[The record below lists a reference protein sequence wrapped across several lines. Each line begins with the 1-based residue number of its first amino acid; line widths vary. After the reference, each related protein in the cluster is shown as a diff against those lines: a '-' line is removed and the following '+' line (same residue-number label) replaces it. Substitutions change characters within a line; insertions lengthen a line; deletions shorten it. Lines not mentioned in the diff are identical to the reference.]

1 MWYFQL
7 VPSDGKTVTC
17 FVHCLLYNLYL
28 SSSNLF
34 VDLYRYKKLFTLLKH
49 SKQDS
54 ASVAPLHKH
63 KSVHQDD
70 PTKAT
75 ILNEQFQSVFSRRKF
90 PTASAPFV
98 TWNYK
103 KVLMQT
109 DPYLCESINVFA
121 SIAQFFFVN
130 VLMNSRIFTT
140 CQSRINKY
148 QNLSIHL
155 QFTVIFR
162 RCMSSLRIKLNAT
175 C

>member
-1 MWYFQL
+1 MAKPWHASYIACYTIYIFL
-7 VPSDGKTVTC
+7 PATC
-17 FVHCLLYNLYL
+17 LWIFIDTKNSLHFSNIPNKILPRLHLYTNTSLSIRTTPRKPL
-28 SSSNLF
+28 FLMNSSSLF
-34 VDLYRYKKLFTLLKH
+34 SVGGSLL
-49 SKQDS
+49 
-54 ASVAPLHKH
+54 
-63 KSVHQDD
+63 
-70 PTKAT
+70 
-75 ILNEQFQSVFSRRKF
+75 
-90 PTASAPFV
+90 TASAPFV